1 MTSRRPHRGFSNGL
15 EGKESTCNAED
26 TGDVGSISGLGRSP
40 RGGNGNPL
48 QYSFL
53 KNPMDREA
61 WRTAAHG
68 VTKSLAQLS
77 D

>member
-15 EGKESTCNAED
+15 EGKESTCNAGD

-48 QYSFL
+48 QYSLL
-53 KNPMDREA
+53 KNPMDKGA
-61 WRTAAHG
+61 QWALSQS
-68 VTKSLAQLS
+68 VTKCCMGLS